1 MRYEITFTEYQ
12 QNLDVSKFDVLAS
25 RTTADKMYITFQGV
39 NQKPMLV
46 SMANWRL
53 KLHQLNLPQA
63 LNVCYDEDTIG

>member
-39 NQKPMLV
+39 NQKPM
-46 SMANWRL
+46 R
-53 KLHQLNLPQA
+53 
-63 LNVCYDEDTIG
+63 T